1 MPKTAPYT
9 LTWSSLHHSYE
20 VHESQ
25 DSGVLD
31 IAPKSPAWLAWLS
44 QISSFAF
51 HGKNGSYTARKE
63 RKQCGEE
70 YWYAYVRVE
79 GKLTKKYLGK
89 CIDLTLARLEQT
101 AQELWL
107 KSRAEIKCAE
117 ISILSR
123 SSDALVLFSNGT
135 AGHPASAHW
144 HYHLVRRQGGYS
156 ADQKAIPLLSY
167 LPTDPLLAT
176 KLCLPRLRPHVLHRP
191 RLIQQLQYGLEHT
204 LILLSAPAGSGK
216 STLLTDW
223 LTCSELPVAWL
234 ALEPQDNEPTRFFSY
249 LLAALQSYD
258 PQVGREVQRLLHSMY
273 PPTWET
279 VLTVLLNELDRGSV
293 SQHCAILVLEDYHV
307 ITAEAIHSA
316 LAFVLEHLPPQF
328 HLVLSTRQDP
338 PLPLARLRGQGTLL
352 ELHASDL
359 RFTPQET
366 ATYLREVMG
375 LPLSLQDS
383 TLLDARTEGWITGL
397 QLAAHSL
404 LNHDD
409 PAHFI
414 AAFSGSHHYVV
425 DYFLDEVLSR
435 QAPEVQDFLLHTSL
449 LERLSAPLCD
459 AVCVM
464 DGSQALLDF
473 LEHANLFLV
482 PLDDEGQWYRYH
494 HLFAQALRQRLQRT
508 VPALIPDLHHRAC
521 CWYEQHGLVA
531 EAVPHAI
538 AATAF
543 KEAARLIEQC
553 AESLILNGQ
562 TQTLCTWLQAL
573 PESLILARPALSLT
587 YAISLIY
594 TNQWELALTRLDVVE
609 GRFSFDGDN
618 RQYLQGQAI
627 LGQVTMCRSLL
638 ARLSGDLE
646 QYVALIRR
654 VLELL
659 PDMEVT
665 TFPCVLRVGV
675 MLGVASAYLVS
686 GDVTATN
693 ESQLTR
699 IVASTSASNFQLATF
714 RVLTL
719 LARFHVLQGRL
730 HQAAT
735 TYAGAMQVMQAEEK
749 PVLGNSSHYY
759 FGLGDLLREWNELE
773 KAEQHLAQGMELVRT
788 YMIDGADLWLGY
800 ATLTR
805 LEMARE
811 RYDQALAT
819 LDDFEQLSQQRP
831 IAPALKAQCAA
842 MRAHVELARGNLQ
855 AALHWV
861 STSGLSV
868 TDRCSYLSE
877 REYLTLVRVR
887 IAEARLSRGSALL
900 VEVLDLLERLLADA
914 ETKGR
919 TLSVLEVLVLRV
931 QALEVQGD
939 HVGVLSALG
948 RMLALAEPEGYVRL
962 FLDEGP
968 PMVVLLHEAQRR
980 GLAPDYIARVL
991 EAWNKPE
998 AMDVYVCTHRPCLPV
1013 EPLTARERDVLQLLL
1028 EGASNREIANH
1039 LIVSVNTVKKHISN
1053 ICHKLNVRSRTQA
1066 IAKARTFQLL

>member
-338 PLPLARLRGQGTLL
+338 PLPLARLRGQGT
-352 ELHASDL
+352 
-359 RFTPQET
+359 F
-366 ATYLREVMG
+366 
-375 LPLSLQDS
+375 
-383 TLLDARTEGWITGL
+383 
-397 QLAAHSL
+397 
-404 LNHDD
+404 
-409 PAHFI
+409 

-543 KEAARLIEQC
+543 KEAARLIRSPHSPC
-553 AESLILNGQ
+553 IGAITRYGGDH
-562 TQTLCTWLQAL
+562 
-573 PESLILARPALSLT
+573 LSLCAACWG
-587 YAISLIY
+587 YARCCFCILG
-594 TNQWELALTRLDVVE
+594 ER
-609 GRFSFDGDN
+609 GRDGD
-618 RQYLQGQAI
+618 
-627 LGQVTMCRSLL
+627 
-638 ARLSGDLE
+638 E
-646 QYVALIRR
+646 
-654 VLELL
+654 
-659 PDMEVT
+659 
-665 TFPCVLRVGV
+665 
-675 MLGVASAYLVS
+675 
-686 GDVTATN
+686 
-693 ESQLTR
+693 
-699 IVASTSASNFQLATF
+699 
-714 RVLTL
+714 
-719 LARFHVLQGRL
+719 
-730 HQAAT
+730 
-735 TYAGAMQVMQAEEK
+735 
-749 PVLGNSSHYY
+749 
-759 FGLGDLLREWNELE
+759 
-773 KAEQHLAQGMELVRT
+773 
-788 YMIDGADLWLGY
+788 
-800 ATLTR
+800 
-805 LEMARE
+805 
-811 RYDQALAT
+811 
-819 LDDFEQLSQQRP
+819 
-831 IAPALKAQCAA
+831 
-842 MRAHVELARGNLQ
+842 
-855 AALHWV
+855 
-861 STSGLSV
+861 
-868 TDRCSYLSE
+868 
-877 REYLTLVRVR
+877 
-887 IAEARLSRGSALL
+887 
-900 VEVLDLLERLLADA
+900 
-914 ETKGR
+914 
-919 TLSVLEVLVLRV
+919 
-931 QALEVQGD
+931 
-939 HVGVLSALG
+939 
-948 RMLALAEPEGYVRL
+948 
-962 FLDEGP
+962 
-968 PMVVLLHEAQRR
+968 
-980 GLAPDYIARVL
+980 
-991 EAWNKPE
+991 
-998 AMDVYVCTHRPCLPV
+998 
-1013 EPLTARERDVLQLLL
+1013 
-1028 EGASNREIANH
+1028 
-1039 LIVSVNTVKKHISN
+1039 
-1053 ICHKLNVRSRTQA
+1053 
-1066 IAKARTFQLL
+1066 